1 MFGLKDL
8 RGYVKKGFRKAKNA
22 VGAISHSEDT
32 TQFDIKVC
40 FIIIYSYVLYLEPYL
55 NDL

>member
-32 TQFDIKVC
+32 TQFDQKVRYLHDIKYY
-40 FIIIYSYVLYLEPYL
+40 ITYNILL
-55 NDL
+55 